1 MLRGEMSHFFPF
13 LLKQIL
19 FTCIQFCVYVSN
31 KKELLSKQEIKMGL
45 FTPLLIF
52 LSFGG
57 GLFIQKLYLFL
68 GFFHANTMAH
78 RIIKQEIK
86 MGLFV
91 SMLFFFWGGGFSLI

>member
-1 MLRGEMSHFFPF
+1 M
-13 LLKQIL
+13 
-19 FTCIQFCVYVSN
+19 YVSN
-31 KKELLSKQEIKMGL
+31 KKEGASTQQTRDKDGL
-45 FTPLLIF
+45 VYTPVDF

-68 GFFHANTMAH
+68 GFFHTNTIAH

-91 SMLFFFWGGGFSLI
+91 SISSRWGGGFSLI